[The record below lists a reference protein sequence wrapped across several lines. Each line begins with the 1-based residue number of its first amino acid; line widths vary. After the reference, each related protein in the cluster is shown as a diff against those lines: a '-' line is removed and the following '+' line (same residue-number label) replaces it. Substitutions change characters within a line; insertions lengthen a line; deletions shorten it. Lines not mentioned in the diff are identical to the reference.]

1 MCLAISGLV
10 ASCDMDTEVAQYKD
24 AESAFNTVSD
34 LSNAING
41 AYYYLGSTGFA
52 GRNVIAFGDC
62 SSGVTKGSE
71 AKGWFAAI
79 GQYSIST
86 SESEF
91 KDCYNNGYKV
101 IDQTTRII
109 KGGTGING
117 AEQYVAEAHGL
128 RALSNWYLV
137 NLFGLPLHSSASTL
151 GLILVDE
158 EPIEAFQEV
167 HRSTV
172 AETYAL
178 IEKDINTALSLF
190 DKAGDRGAFYMN
202 KGAVEALKARVAL
215 DKADYSGA
223 ITAAKAAIDWRA
235 TGAADAADANPSNE
249 EYVSMWTN
257 GSASVAETSEDI
269 FSILKSSSWGNSLST
284 LYNSYENVLSIW
296 STQIFDQEN
305 DIRWQ
310 LVDDRPCGYQPM
322 KYRGTSVGGSIA
334 NVPLMRKSE
343 MALILAEAYAQQ
355 GDIAQAKN
363 YLTYTAKRNV
373 KFESEILPTI
383 NTKDDV
389 MAFLQNERVREFFAE
404 GHYWFDARRL
414 GYKVQSNYYKNFDIQ
429 KFCFPIPE
437 AEISANAGV
446 EQNTDWHNNVPK

>member
-1 MCLAISGLV
+1 MS
-10 ASCDMDTEVAQYKD
+10 
-24 AESAFNTVSD
+24 
-34 LSNAING
+34 
-41 AYYYLGSTGFA
+41 
-52 GRNVIAFGDC
+52 
-62 SSGVTKGSE
+62 
-71 AKGWFAAI
+71 
-79 GQYSIST
+79 
-86 SESEF
+86 
-91 KDCYNNGYKV
+91 
-101 IDQTTRII
+101 
-109 KGGTGING
+109 
-117 AEQYVAEAHGL
+117 
-128 RALSNWYLV
+128 
-137 NLFGLPLHSSASTL
+137 
-151 GLILVDE
+151 
-158 EPIEAFQEV
+158 
-167 HRSTV
+167 
-172 AETYAL
+172 
-178 IEKDINTALSLF
+178 
-190 DKAGDRGAFYMN
+190 
-202 KGAVEALKARVAL
+202 
-215 DKADYSGA
+215 
-223 ITAAKAAIDWRA
+223 DWRA
-235 TGAADAADANPSNE
+235 TGAADAADANPSNA

-257 GSASVAETSEDI
+257 GSSSVAETSEDI